1 MGRVGF
7 IAAFAAPFALGLV
20 LAIAPARAQQSA
32 DLFRGKEIAILIG
45 TGPAGGYD
53 ISARILAKH
62 FGRFIPGNPNV
73 IARNVPGAGGL
84 RLANQIYNVS
94 PKDGTELGMF
104 PTSVAMEPL
113 FGNKQA
119 KYVTT
124 KFNWI
129 GNLDSGSA
137 DSCGTWKHS
146 GIKTW
151 EDLKN
156 RETTFGSAGPGAVSS
171 INPKMIAALLG
182 LKTKVILGY
191 TSTHNVINAAIRGEL
206 DGSCAL
212 NITATYAEFKDQ
224 IASGDLVIWISFGQ
238 KRAKELP
245 NTPTIFE
252 LVKNEEDREVAQLVF
267 GQNLINRPLSAPPGL
282 KPEVVKTLRAAFDA
296 MVKDPQFLAD
306 SAKANATVN
315 SMSGEETAKAYEKFY
330 DVPKAIVDRTIAIE
344 GRNPDESIAQ

>member
-1 MGRVGF
+1 MGRAGF
-7 IAAFAAPFALGLV
+7 FAPFALGV
-20 LAIAPARAQQSA
+20 IVALALITPAKAQQNA
-32 DLFRGKEIAILIG
+32 EPFRGKEIAILIG

-53 ISARILAKH
+53 ISARILARH
-62 FGRFIPGNPNV
+62 FGRFIPGNPTV
-73 IARNVPGAGGL
+73 LARNVPGAGGL

-119 KYVTT
+119 KYETT

-129 GNLDSGSA
+129 GNMDSGSA

-146 GIKTW
+146 GIKSW

-156 RETTFGSAGPGAVSS
+156 KEATFGSAGPGAVSS
-171 INPKMIAALLG
+171 INPKMISALLG

-224 IASGDLVIWISFGQ
+224 IASGELNIWISFGQ

-252 LVKNEEDREVAQLVF
+252 LIQNEADREVAQLVF
-267 GQNLINRPLSAPPGL
+267 GQNLVNRPVSAPPGL
-282 KPEVVKTLRAAFDA
+282 KPEITKTLRDAFNATMAD
-296 MVKDPQFLAD
+296 KQFLAD

-315 SMSGEETAKAYEKFY
+315 PMTGEETAKAYEKFY
-330 DVPKAIVDRTIAIE
+330 DVPKSAIDRTIAIE

>member
-1 MGRVGF
+1 MHRAGF
-7 IAAFAAPFALGLV
+7 MVFFVFGIALTSFLVVPAL
-20 LAIAPARAQQSA
+20 AQQGA
-32 DLFRGKEIAILIG
+32 ELFRGKEVSILIG

-53 ISARILAKH
+53 ISARILARH
-62 FGRFIPGNPNV
+62 FGRFIPGNPT
-73 IARNVPGAGGL
+73 ILARNVPGAGGL

-119 KYVTT
+119 KYETT
-124 KFNWI
+124 KFTWI
-129 GNLDSGSA
+129 GNMDSGSA

-156 RETTFGSAGPGAVSS
+156 RETTFGSAGPGAVSA
-171 INPKMIAALLG
+171 INPKVIAALLG

-191 TSTHNVINAAIRGEL
+191 TSTHNVINAAMRGEL

-224 IASGDLVIWISFGQ
+224 IESGELTVWITFGRQ
-238 KRAKELP
+238 RAKEFP
-245 NTPTIFE
+245 NAPTIYE
-252 LVKNEEDREVAQLVF
+252 LVKNDSDREVAQLVY
-267 GQNLINRPLSAPPGL
+267 GQNLVNRPVSAPPGL
-282 KPEVVKTLRAAFDA
+282 SADVTKTLRAAFTA
-296 MVKDPQFLAD
+296 TMADPAFRAD
-306 SAKANATVN
+306 SARANASIN
-315 SMSGEETAKAYEKFY
+315 SMTGEETQKAYEEFY
-330 DVPKAIVDRTIAIE
+330 KVPQTIVARTIAIE
-344 GRNPDESIAQ
+344 GRNPDESPSP

>member
-1 MGRVGF
+1 MRRAGF
-7 IAAFAAPFALGLV
+7 IKPIVLVAASTLTLISSAL
-20 LAIAPARAQQSA
+20 AQQGT
-32 DLFRGKEIAILIG
+32 DLFRGKEVSILIG

-53 ISARILAKH
+53 ISARILARH

-73 IARNVPGAGGL
+73 LARNVPGAGGL

-119 KYVTT
+119 KYETT
-124 KFNWI
+124 KFTWI
-129 GNLDSGSA
+129 GNMDSGSA

-191 TSTHNVINAAIRGEL
+191 TSTHNVINAAMRGEL

-224 IASGDLVIWISFGQ
+224 VASGELTVWISFGRE
-238 KRAKELP
+238 RAKEFP
-245 NTPTIFE
+245 NAPTIYE
-252 LVKNEEDREVAQLVF
+252 LVKNEDDREVAQLVY
-267 GQNLINRPLSAPPGL
+267 GQNLVNRPVSAPPGL
-282 KPEVVKTLRAAFDA
+282 SADVTKVLRTAFTA
-296 MVKDPQFLAD
+296 TMADPAFRAD
-306 SAKANATVN
+306 SARANASIN
-315 SMSGEETAKAYEKFY
+315 SMTGEETQKAYEGFY
-330 DVPKAIVDRTIAIE
+330 KVPKAIVERTIAIE
-344 GRNPDESIAQ
+344 GRNPDEAQPQ